1 MTRFFFNNGFFFQSM
16 LKFYYF
22 EKKINLIRR
31 CLLTLDTKNICPSDL
46 NCPSDPNNSQR
57 LGVFLS
63 FVSSFDII
71 SKYFTCELAL
81 AALNLETSKLSTLP
95 RWKKK
100 KKVFNRFYFL
110 KAIFKATVF
119 VCLMCCCFFIKA
131 IKLIFF
137 LKISRFN
144 PNLSW

>member
-1 MTRFFFNNGFFFQSM
+1 M

-31 CLLTLDTKNICPSDL
+31 CLLTLDTKNI
-46 NCPSDPNNSQR
+46 CPSDPNNSQR

-110 KAIFKATVF
+110 KVIF
-119 VCLMCCCFFIKA
+119 
-131 IKLIFF
+131 
-137 LKISRFN
+137 
-144 PNLSW
+144 

>member
-1 MTRFFFNNGFFFQSM
+1 M

-110 KAIFKATVF
+110 KLLYLCALRVVVSSSNNKVH
-119 VCLMCCCFFIKA
+119 FFPKNSTIQS
-131 IKLIFF
+131 KLI
-137 LKISRFN
+137 KVISYI
-144 PNLSW
+144 

>member
-1 MTRFFFNNGFFFQSM
+1 M

-46 NCPSDPNNSQR
+46 NCSSHPNNSQR

-110 KAIFKATVF
+110 KVIFLKLLYLCALCVVVSSSNNKVHFFPKNSTIQSK
-119 VCLMCCCFFIKA
+119 FIKV
-131 IKLIFF
+131 
-137 LKISRFN
+137 ISYI
-144 PNLSW
+144 

>member
-1 MTRFFFNNGFFFQSM
+1 MTRFFLIMVLFFQSM

-22 EKKINLIRR
+22 EKKNNLIRR

-95 RWKKK
+95 RWKKRK
-100 KKVFNRFYFL
+100 KFL
-110 KAIFKATVF
+110 IDFTFWRWIFKATVF
-119 VCLMCCCFFIKA
+119 VCLMCCCFFIKQ
-131 IKLIFF
+131 
-137 LKISRFN
+137 
-144 PNLSW
+144 

>member
-1 MTRFFFNNGFFFQSM
+1 MTQFFFNNGLFFKSM
-16 LKFYYF
+16 LKFFHF

-31 CLLTLDTKNICPSDL
+31 CLLTLDTKNVCPSDL

-100 KKVFNRFYFL
+100 KKVFNRFYF
-110 KAIFKATVF
+110 
-119 VCLMCCCFFIKA
+119 
-131 IKLIFF
+131 IKLLYLCALRVVVSSSNNKVNFF
-137 LKISRFN
+137 PKK
-144 PNLSW
+144 

>member
-1 MTRFFFNNGFFFQSM
+1 M

-31 CLLTLDTKNICPSDL
+31 CLLTLNTKNVCPSDL

-110 KAIFKATVF
+110 KLLYLCALRVVVSSSNNKVN
-119 VCLMCCCFFIKA
+119 FFPK
-131 IKLIFF
+131 K
-137 LKISRFN
+137 SQFN